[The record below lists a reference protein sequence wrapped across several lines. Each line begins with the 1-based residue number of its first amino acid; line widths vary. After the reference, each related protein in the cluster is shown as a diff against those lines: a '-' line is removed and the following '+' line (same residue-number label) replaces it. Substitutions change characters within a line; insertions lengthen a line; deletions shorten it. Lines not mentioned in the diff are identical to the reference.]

1 LLVKDST
8 HSLAVFGTQIL
19 FVAHVLEAKRR
30 PVDAGLTPLQA
41 TRRAELAAQYTR
53 VVMQAVLS
61 LAVVGVSLWIITT
74 SDNETAQKGAFT
86 LLGTVLG
93 YWLR

>member
-1 LLVKDST
+1 VSSST
-8 HSLAVFGTQIL
+8 IERNKLFGSQIA
-19 FVAHVLEAKRR
+19 FVSEVLEAKRR
-30 PVDAGLTPLQA
+30 PVDAGLSPSQA

-61 LAVVGVSLWIITT
+61 LAVVAVSLWIIATT
-74 SDNETAQKGAFT
+74 SNEAAQKGAFT